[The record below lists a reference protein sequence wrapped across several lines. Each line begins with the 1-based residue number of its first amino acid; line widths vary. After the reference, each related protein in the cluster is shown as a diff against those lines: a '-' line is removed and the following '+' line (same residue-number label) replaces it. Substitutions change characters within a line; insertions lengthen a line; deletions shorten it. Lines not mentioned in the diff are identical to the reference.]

1 MKKETDLEADIQ
13 EKKENPEKK
22 GNSATGENLE
32 EKKSGSIKKV
42 TLVILFVSVLF
53 FIWYVA
59 ADRHTPYT
67 DQGRVQ
73 GLITPVSPRVSGFI
87 TDIRIQLHTK
97 VGAGDTLFQL
107 DRRPFEIAVSKAEAG
122 IDNAVQSIAAS
133 TASVKSAA
141 GRLGVARAQLD
152 RAERN
157 WNRVQQVMK
166 ENEGALSAAD
176 KDQSETAYLQAV
188 EQVAS
193 AEAGLERSQQQ
204 LGIDGPDNP
213 KIRTAVQTLE
223 QAQLDLEFSTIVATT
238 DGFIESFDID
248 LGYYASAGQPLTTL
262 ISSSDVWIQ
271 ANLKENNLSRMSV
284 GDEVEFILD
293 IAPGQVFKGKV
304 RSMGFG
310 VSSNQTNKGGLP
322 TISQKKGWLQD
333 PQRFPVIISSK
344 EGDIIDLYRLGG
356 QVDVVVYT
364 GDNFILNSIAAFKIR
379 LMTYLSF
386 VR

>member
-1 MKKETDLEADIQ
+1 MEEEVEKSEGTQ
-13 EKKENPEKK
+13 EVE
-22 GNSATGENLE
+22 
-32 EKKSGSIKKV
+32 KSGSIKKV
-42 TLVILFVSVLF
+42 TVVVLLISVVF

-67 DQGRVQ
+67 DQGRIQ

-87 TDIRIQLHTK
+87 TDVRVQLHTQVK
-97 VGAGDTLFQL
+97 SGDTLFQL
-107 DRRPFEIAVSKAEAG
+107 DRRPFEIAVAKAEAG
-122 IDNAVQSIAAS
+122 IDNATQSIAAS
-133 TASVKSAA
+133 SASVKSAA
-141 GRLGVARAQLD
+141 GRLGVAKAQLE

-157 WNRVQQVMK
+157 WNRVQKVMQ

-193 AEAGLERSQQQ
+193 SEASLERAQQN
-204 LGIDGPDNP
+204 LGIDGPENP

-248 LGYYASAGQPLTTL
+248 VGYYASAGQPLTTL
-262 ISSSDVWIQ
+262 ISTSDVWIQ
-271 ANLKENNLSRMSV
+271 ANLKENNLSQMSL

-293 IAPGQVFKGKV
+293 IAPGRIFKGKV

-310 VSSNQTNKGGLP
+310 VSTNETNKGGLP
-322 TISQKKGWLQD
+322 TVTQKKGWLQD
-333 PQRFPVIISSK
+333 PQRFPVIISSEDVDVAK
-344 EGDIIDLYRLGG
+344 LYRLGG

-379 LMTYLSF
+379 LMSFLSY

>member
-1 MKKETDLEADIQ
+1 MKKDKEASQ
-13 EKKENPEKK
+13 ENPEKQEDQK
-22 GNSATGENLE
+22 NQDKIE
-32 EKKSGSIKKV
+32 ERKPGSIKKV
-42 TLVILFVSVLF
+42 TYVVLLISVLF

-67 DQGRVQ
+67 DQGRIQ

-87 TDIRIQLHTK
+87 TDVRIQLHTRVK
-97 VGAGDTLFQL
+97 AGDTLFQL

-122 IDNAVQSIAAS
+122 IDNAFQSIAAS
-133 TASVKSAA
+133 SASVKSSA

-157 WNRVQQVMK
+157 WNRVQQVML

-193 AEAGLERSQQQ
+193 AEASLERAQQN

-238 DGFIESFDID
+238 DGFIESFEID

-271 ANLKENNLSRMSV
+271 ANLKENNLSNMKI
-284 GDEVEFILD
+284 GNEVEFILD
-293 IAPGQVFKGKV
+293 IAPGQIFRGEV

-310 VSSNQTNKGGLP
+310 VAANEINKGGLP
-322 TISQKKGWLQD
+322 TVSQKKGWLQD
-333 PQRFPVIISSK
+333 PQRFPVIISSDDK
-344 EGDIIDLYRLGG
+344 EIVDLYRLGG

-364 GDNFILNSIAAFKIR
+364 GNNVVLNSIAAFKIR
-379 LMTYLSF
+379 LMSYLSYI
-386 VR
+386 R

>member
-1 MKKETDLEADIQ
+1 MEED
-13 EKKENPEKK
+13 KK
-22 GNSATGENLE
+22 GKNEELAAEETLASE
-32 EKKSGSIKKV
+32 EKGNASIKKITIV
-42 TLVILFVSVLF
+42 VLLLTVIF

-67 DQGRVQ
+67 DQGRIQ
-73 GLITPVSPRVSGFI
+73 GLITPVSPRVSGFV
-87 TDIRIQLHTK
+87 TDIRIGLHSR
-97 VGAGDTLFQL
+97 VQAGDTLFQL
-107 DRRPFEIAVSKAEAG
+107 DRRPFEIAVLTAEAG

-133 TASVKSAA
+133 SASVKSAA
-141 GRLGVARAQLD
+141 GRLGVSRAQLD

-188 EQVAS
+188 EAVAS
-193 AEAGLERSQQQ
+193 AEAGLERAQQQ
-204 LGIDGPDNP
+204 LGVDGPENP

-223 QAQLDLEFSTIVATT
+223 QAQLDLEFATVVAPT
-238 DGFIESFDID
+238 DGVIESFDID

-271 ANLKENNLSRMSV
+271 ANLKENNLSKMSL
-284 GDEVEFILD
+284 GDEVEYILD
-293 IAPGQVFKGKV
+293 IAPGRVFKGEV
-304 RSMGFG
+304 RSIGFG
-310 VSSNQTNKGGLP
+310 VASDQTNKGGLP
-322 TISQKKGWLQD
+322 TISEKKGWLQD
-333 PQRFPVIISSK
+333 PQRFPVIISSNDP
-344 EGDIIDLYRLGG
+344 EVIDLYRLGG

-364 GDNFILNSIAAFKIR
+364 GNNFILNSIAALKIR
-379 LMTYLSF
+379 LMSYLSY

>member
-1 MKKETDLEADIQ
+1 MKKEKDANQ
-13 EKKENPEKK
+13 ENPEKQEVQK
-22 GNSATGENLE
+22 NQDKIE
-32 EKKSGSIKKV
+32 ERKQGSIKKITYV
-42 TLVILFVSVLF
+42 VLLISVLF

-73 GLITPVSPRVSGFI
+73 GLITPVSPRVSGFV
-87 TDIRIQLHTK
+87 TDIRIQLHTRVK
-97 VGAGDTLFQL
+97 AGDTLIQL

-133 TASVKSAA
+133 SASVKSSA

-176 KDQSETAYLQAV
+176 KDQAETAYLQAV

-193 AEAGLERSQQQ
+193 AEAGLERAQQQ
-204 LGIDGPDNP
+204 LGIDGPENP

-223 QAQLDLEFSTIVATT
+223 QAQLDLEFSTIVAPT
-238 DGFIESFDID
+238 DGFIESFEID

-271 ANLKENNLSRMSV
+271 ANLKENNLSQMSI

-293 IAPGQVFKGKV
+293 IAPGRVFKGKV

-310 VSSNQTNKGGLP
+310 VSTNETNKGGLP

-333 PQRFPVIISSK
+333 PQRFPVIISSDEK
-344 EGDIIDLYRLGG
+344 GIVDLYRLGG
-356 QVDVVVYT
+356 QVDIVVYT
-364 GDNFILNSIAAFKIR
+364 GNNFILNSIAAFKIR
-379 LMTYLSF
+379 LMSYLSY

>member
-1 MKKETDLEADIQ
+1 M
-13 EKKENPEKK
+13 EKSKGTSAEEQKNTEVQDQVAKDNPEEQK
-22 GNSATGENLE
+22 T
-32 EKKSGSIKKV
+32 EKAGSIKKV
-42 TLVILFVSVLF
+42 TYIVLLISVLF
-53 FIWYVA
+53 FIWYVS

-67 DQGRVQ
+67 DQGRIQ

-87 TDIRIQLHTK
+87 TDVRIHLHTQVK
-97 VGAGDTLFQL
+97 EVDTLFQL
-107 DRRPFEIAVSKAEAG
+107 DRRPFEIAVSKDEAG
-122 IDNAVQSIAAS
+122 IDNAIQSIAAS
-133 TASVKSAA
+133 SASVKSSA

-176 KDQSETAYLQAV
+176 KDQAETAYLQAV

-193 AEAGLERSQQQ
+193 AEAGLERAQQN
-204 LGIDGPDNP
+204 LGIDGPENP

-223 QAQLDLEFSTIVATT
+223 QAQLDLEFSTIVAPT
-238 DGFIESFDID
+238 DGFIESFEID

-271 ANLKENNLSRMSV
+271 ANLKENNLSQMHL

-293 IAPGQVFKGKV
+293 IAPGRVFKGKV

-310 VSSNQTNKGGLP
+310 VATNETNKGGLP
-322 TISQKKGWLQD
+322 TVSEKKGWLQD
-333 PQRFPVIISSK
+333 PQRFPVIISSNEK
-344 EGDIIDLYRLGG
+344 DAAELYRLGG

-364 GDNFILNSIAAFKIR
+364 GDNFILNAIAGFKIR
-379 LMTYLSF
+379 LMSYLSY